1 MRNVVGISSGSA
13 ERQDRIMSDSSP
25 YSVFK
30 LPVTVHVKLWIFS
43 SAALSSGSFR
53 EETNSEGGSL

>member
-1 MRNVVGISSGSA
+1 
-13 ERQDRIMSDSSP
+13 MSDSSP

-30 LPVTVHVKLWIFS
+30 LPVTVRVKLWIFS

-53 EETNSEGGSL
+53 EETHSEGGSL